1 MALRAALR
9 ALPRPWSPQSL
20 LRLAPRRGYSL
31 VANPESATHTTAKA
45 SDETSSTTGQDRP
58 RKGSRLSTFKSGG
71 RSKSKDEAAA
81 SSESPAEARRRFILG
96 HPSDTPIRTRFAPS
110 PTGLLHLGSLR
121 TALFN
126 NLASE
131 ASKGGSFILRIEDT
145 DQVRGPSVARPSTSN
160 QLADHCRRTGS

>member
-1 MALRAALR
+1 MVLRAARGL
-9 ALPRPWSPQSL
+9 LPRPWSPQSL
-20 LRLAPRRGYSL
+20 LRLAPRRVYSL
-31 VANPESATHTTAKA
+31 AASPESTTHTTAKA
-45 SDETSSTTGQDRP
+45 SDETSSTAAQDRP
-58 RKGSRLSTFKSGG
+58 RKGSRLSAFKSGG
-71 RSKSKDEAAA
+71 RSKAKDEAAV
-81 SSESPAEARRRFILG
+81 SSESPSEGRKRFILG

-145 DQVRGPSVARPSTSN
+145 DQVRGCQALSP
-160 QLADHCRRTGS
+160 RRA